1 MPPFLLGERMK
12 TTDEIHKIR
21 DNYKEL
27 YNDTKTE
34 WDIDQ
39 TFYDDTFPVP
49 GVKTPHKIVR
59 SGLGRR
65 IIDSPAEQMVTS
77 NPQAF
82 FEMLKGAEDIGDR
95 LGTES
100 NDWFASLKRANPNP
114 FKESLKNKLLL
125 GVNYIRVAHN
135 ETWVTGK
142 KEQIG
147 IPVMFVL
154 IDPRVVFASPE
165 EDEEG
170 IPRNVLIMYDRQPE
184 EVLIRYPNWVRPV
197 KDGKEPGKKTA
208 WLEYWDA
215 DTYHCEADEVV
226 VKHAQNIY
234 GVTPFTRSYS
244 GFGRRASDG
253 NMSSLIVGDLR
264 FVRTLIQ
271 EETAIRSDI
280 SSVMHL
286 FAHKPKTIVVPQG
299 TIIDKRKLSQELSFG
314 AYDLNVIGLPDGS
327 RFTDEQID
335 QPSQEAFAYL
345 GEITARIERYSP
357 MIMAGFPFGTSGR
370 QQDITATAA
379 MRRYDTVMENTETE
393 WAKAIEL
400 AYRVIDKVPT
410 LSAPKLR
417 KGDIKSKF
425 RCEVKLRA
433 KDPVEEDRKATLGS
447 RLLQNNEIDPETNLI
462 EFKGYTKER
471 ARQILVDT
479 LKWKVLLGSPDIAE
493 LIGYRAAEKSG
504 MAEDLEILK
513 QRRMQMEGQLG
524 KTPTPSER
532 VRTQGE
538 VKTPLGDEEA
548 SRRGARTPPVR
559 Y

>member
-1 MPPFLLGERMK
+1 MK
-12 TTDEIHKIR
+12 TVDQIHKIR
-21 DNYKEL
+21 DEYKNT
-27 YNDTKTE
+27 YSDTKTE
-34 WDIDQ
+34 WDTDQ
-39 TFYDDTFPVP
+39 SFYDDTFPVP
-49 GVKTPHKIVR
+49 EVKAPHKVVR

-82 FEMLKGAEDIGDR
+82 FDTSREDVVGR
-95 LGTES
+95 LGTS
-100 NDWFASLKRANPNP
+100 ANGWFSMLKRQNPNP

-135 ETWVTGK
+135 ESWVTGK
-142 KEQIG
+142 KEQVG
-147 IPVMFVL
+147 LPVVFL
-154 IDPRVVFASPE
+154 LLDPRVVFASPE

-170 IPRNVLIMYDRQPE
+170 IPKRVLIMYERQYE
-184 EVLIRYPNWVRPV
+184 DVIIRYPNWVRPADKPNEKV
-197 KDGKEPGKKTA
+197 A

-215 DTYHCEADEVV
+215 DTKYCEADEVPLIHT
-226 VKHAQNIY
+226 KNIY
-234 GVTPFTRSYS
+234 GVTPFTRAYS
-244 GFGRRASDG
+244 GFGRRSPDG

-264 FVRTLIQ
+264 FVRNLIQ
-271 EETAIRSDI
+271 EECAIRSDI

-286 FAHKPKTIVVPQG
+286 FAHKPKTLIVPPDTV
-299 TIIDKRKLSQELSFG
+299 IDKNKLSRELTFG
-314 AYDLNVIGLPDGS
+314 AYDLNVLKLPTDS
-327 RFTDEQID
+327 KFTDEQID
-335 QPSQEAFAYL
+335 QPSQEAFMYL
-345 GEITARIERYSP
+345 GEITSRIERYSP

-370 QQDITATAA
+370 QQDITSTAA

-393 WAKAIEL
+393 WARAIEL
-400 AYRVIDKVPT
+400 AYKIIDRVPT
-410 LSAPKLR
+410 LTAPGLQ
-417 KGDIKSKF
+417 KGDLKSKF

-471 ARQILVDT
+471 AREILIDT

-504 MAEDLEILK
+504 MAEDLDVLK
-513 QRRMQMEGQLG
+513 QRRMQMEGQMKG
-524 KTPTPSER
+524 QMGTQPTQSQRTR
-532 VRTQGE
+532 VQGE
-538 VKTPLGDEEA
+538 VETPFGEEEA
-548 SRRGARTPPVR
+548 SRRGARVPPAR